1 LGLLGL
7 LDEES
12 RRERSTANSLLV
24 KFDKALAEEPLYV
37 ETKGNYS
44 FKVIHY
50 AGEIEYHTDG
60 CVNSTT
66 LFVGAHHSGFRLPRS
81 VRLFFLLACIGK
93 EKYYYKYTLLLY
105 IEQKGSLGN
114 HVDESW

>member
-44 FKVIHY
+44 FKVVHY

-66 LFVGAHHSGFRLPRS
+66 HFAGVHRCGFPLPRS
-81 VRLFFLLACIGK
+81 LQPELLH
-93 EKYYYKYTLLLY
+93 
-105 IEQKGSLGN
+105 LGERY
-114 HVDESW
+114 VWVG